1 MYENNVDS
9 DTSEFLQNGLGMKNE
24 WNVVTEFE
32 KKIAEFFG
40 LIDAYER
47 IEELEDQVDRLE
59 SASERHEN
67 NLMKLHKD
75 VQALKMEADILLK
88 KSE

>member
-24 WNVVTEFE
+24 WHVVTEFE

-40 LIDAYER
+40 APYAVATDCCTNAL
-47 IEELEDQVDRLE
+47 ELCLRLE
-59 SASERHEN
+59 KQKQGKEVRSI
-67 NLMKLHKD
+67 K
-75 VQALKMEADILLK
+75 VQHNTYI
-88 KSE
+88 SSF